1 MHFSGVASGTK
12 PDGITVAPEEPMADR
27 RDLHRDGTENRIEG
41 AAEEL
46 EGKIRGGV
54 GDAVDDHDEHLKG
67 RAKEMK
73 GKVKKKFGEVQQD
86 IANRDRDRDR

>member
-1 MHFSGVASGTK
+1 
-12 PDGITVAPEEPMADR
+12 MADR
-27 RDLHRDGTENRIEG
+27 KDLHREGTENRVEG

-54 GDAVDDHDEHLKG
+54 GDALDDRDEHIKG

-73 GKVKKKFGEVQQD
+73 GKIKKKFGEAQQD
-86 IANRDRDRDR
+86 VADRDRNRNP

>member
-1 MHFSGVASGTK
+1 
-12 PDGITVAPEEPMADR
+12 MADR
-27 RDLHRDGTENRIEG
+27 KDLHREGTENRIEG

-54 GDAVDDHDEHLKG
+54 GDAIDDRDEHIKG

-73 GKVKKKFGEVQQD
+73 GKVKKKFGEAQQD
-86 IANRDRDRDR
+86 VAERDGDRDR